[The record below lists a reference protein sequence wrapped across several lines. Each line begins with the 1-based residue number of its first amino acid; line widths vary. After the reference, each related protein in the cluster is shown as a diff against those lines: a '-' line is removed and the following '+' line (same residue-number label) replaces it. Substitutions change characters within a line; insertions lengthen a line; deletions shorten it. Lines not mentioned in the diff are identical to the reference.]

1 MRVLVTAAGRQ
12 DATAQI
18 ARSIG
23 ETLRRRGL
31 AATVAR
37 PEDVRKIETYDAVVV
52 GSAVHGGHWLRPANK
67 LVRRAGN
74 ALASRPVWVFST
86 GSVGDTAH
94 VAELT
99 SARGQRVIDFGDSS
113 SVDGWA
119 NEIADAL
126 KASAAA

>member
-18 ARSIG
+18 ARTIG

-37 PEDVRKIETYDAVVV
+37 PEDVRRIETYDAVVV
-52 GSAVHGGHWLRPANK
+52 GSTVRGGRWLKPAHK
-67 LVRRAGN
+67 LVHRAEV
-74 ALASRPVWVFST
+74 ALATRPVWVFST
-86 GSVGDTAH
+86 ESAGETAY

-99 SARGQRVIDFGDSS
+99 SARGQRVIDASS
-113 SVDGWA
+113 ADVWA

-126 KASAAA
+126 TVAA